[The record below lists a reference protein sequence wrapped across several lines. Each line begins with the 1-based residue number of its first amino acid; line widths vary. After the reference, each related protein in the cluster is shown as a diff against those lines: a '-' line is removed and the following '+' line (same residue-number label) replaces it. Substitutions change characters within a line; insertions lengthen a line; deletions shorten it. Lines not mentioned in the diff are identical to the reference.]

1 MLSSSSSLSV
11 LSLPF
16 LKLFS
21 PYAAQKPN
29 SPHGLGRFFSL
40 VSHLQASRSETKLKL
55 KLKSRF
61 NFTERKV
68 SSWRPRLPARAKL
81 VFSFLFLKTVSR
93 SLPFSF
99 FYVYVSVR
107 LFFEPVLTG
116 LCVLTLRCPL
126 KRKKELSCFLMW
138 RLQEE
143 RKLIQNA
150 RIETAHYN
158 EKNGIIIT
166 TESSADLIS
175 VIWIRIQIDKWIIRI
190 HLLYTTL
197 LIIIIHW

>member
-1 MLSSSSSLSV
+1 
-11 LSLPF
+11 
-16 LKLFS
+16 
-21 PYAAQKPN
+21 
-29 SPHGLGRFFSL
+29 
-40 VSHLQASRSETKLKL
+40 
-55 KLKSRF
+55 
-61 NFTERKV
+61 
-68 SSWRPRLPARAKL
+68 
-81 VFSFLFLKTVSR
+81 
-93 SLPFSF
+93 
-99 FYVYVSVR
+99 
-107 LFFEPVLTG
+107 
-116 LCVLTLRCPL
+116 
-126 KRKKELSCFLMW
+126 MW